1 MPKRETL
8 DAFVAMVLSNKHD
21 EAIATFYT
29 PDSIMQENAE
39 PPRKGRDANVARER
53 GFMARTKAIHSAI
66 EGPVFVSGDRVVI
79 RWVFRFDLPDGTSF
93 TMDELAY
100 QRWDGELI
108 AEEKFYY
115 DPAQRAARSPSS

>member
-29 PDSIMQENAE
+29 PDSTMQENSD
-39 PPRKGRDANVARER
+39 PPRKGRDQNVARER
-53 GFMARTKAIHSAI
+53 GVLHSVKAVHSAT

-108 AEEKFYY
+108 AEERFYY
-115 DPAQRAARSPSS
+115 DPAQRARRSPSS

>member
-8 DAFVAMVLSNKHD
+8 DAFVAAVLSNKHD
-21 EAIATFYT
+21 DAIARFYT
-29 PDSIMQENAE
+29 PESTMQENCD

-53 GFMARTKAIHSAI
+53 DFMARAKAIHSAM
-66 EGPVFVSGDRVVI
+66 EGPIFVSGDRVVI

-108 AEEKFYY
+108 AEERFYY
-115 DPAQRAARSPSS
+115 DPAQRARRSPSS

>member
-29 PDSIMQENAE
+29 PDSTMQENQD
-39 PPRKGRDANVARER
+39 PPRRGRDGNVARER
-53 GFMARTKAIHSAI
+53 AVLARAKVHSAT
-66 EGPVFVSGDRVVI
+66 EGPVFVNGDHVVW
-79 RWVFRFDLPDGTSF
+79 RWIFRFEGPDGFNF

-100 QRWDGELI
+100 QRWEGELI
-108 AEEKFYY
+108 A
-115 DPAQRAARSPSS
+115 